1 MQLFQEI
8 MKLGNSDNLKTII
21 FIITSFLKTFG
32 STGFLSGQSN
42 PGVRRLKSNVWC
54 MECWSFLPILCTF
67 ASCCTTKYNFIRKAV
82 VLHLHEGPVLGHY

>member
-42 PGVRRLKSNVWC
+42 PGVRRLKNNVWC
-54 MECWSFLPILCTF
+54 ICPFCARLPHAAQLRINL
-67 ASCCTTKYNFIRKAV
+67 SDNQ
-82 VLHLHEGPVLGHY
+82 

>member
-42 PGVRRLKSNVWC
+42 HGVRRLKN
-54 MECWSFLPILCTF
+54 SFGARSAGLFCPFCSGLPQVALLSI
-67 ASCCTTKYNFIRKAV
+67 NFSD
-82 VLHLHEGPVLGHY
+82 HQ